1 MQATGRQIDPTYLNM
16 YRQIDDGM
24 PHKTI
29 FSERVE
35 RFLGRVNNTA
45 REIMG
50 KDPKPVL
57 GTFEEKPKRC
67 CDDFTASALGGS
79 TGSSSYHHG
88 GNMYVDRSVTVLNG
102 GGGGRNDDAAA
113 LCMLGTAIFLA
124 CAAVWGYCYG
134 NLSNTSDEIEKT
146 KRDGGYFANLQ
157 PAAHPH
163 IAKINEVYQK
173 YSSMLERRYNR
184 DWYNCAMAVAALTG
198 GALLALGAVFSS
210 FPAMVIGGVIA
221 AGVGAVSLF
230 KLCYSCARNDPEH
243 QDASDLHKDW
253 KSLKINS
260 HARHG
265 VHHPITRDVLVYEEN
280 GSLAPK
286 KPSEVF
292 KSLQA

>member
-1 MQATGRQIDPTYLNM
+1 MQATTGRVDPTYLTM
-16 YRQIDDGM
+16 YRQIDDGQ

-50 KDPKPVL
+50 KDRKPIL

-79 TGSSSYHHG
+79 SSSRSYRHG

-102 GGGGRNDDAAA
+102 GGGGKNDETAA

-146 KRDGGYFANLQ
+146 KRDGGFIANLQ

-163 IAKINEVYQK
+163 IAKIKEIFDQ

-184 DWYNCAMAVAALTG
+184 DWYNCALAVAALTG

-210 FPAMVIGGVIA
+210 FPAMVIGGVLA

-230 KLCYSCARNDPEH
+230 KLCYGCARNDPDH
-243 QDASDLHKDW
+243 QDAVELHNEW
-253 KSLKINS
+253 KNLKMES

-265 VHHPITRDVLVYEEN
+265 RAHLVTPNVFVYEAN
-280 GSLAPK
+280 GSLVAK
-286 KPSEVF
+286 KPSELF
-292 KSLQA
+292 NLN